1 MRLNVKWFRLSSALI
16 VVAALLAG
24 CAKDE
29 LVKPASDL
37 TLDERGLTAGVPN
50 APLIGLTPTNE
61 LVHLMAGPPVVEGAM
76 VPITGLRDGENVIAI
91 DKSPSSGDLFGVT
104 NQNVL
109 YRIDKT
115 TGLATAVSGLTF
127 DPIITG
133 DFVGMDVNPQDNLIR
148 VITNTGQILK
158 ISPVTGGVTGVE
170 SVLGLGNATRINSV
184 AYMPVVG
191 TTARPALYEIDQ
203 STNALYRQTTFGSLQ
218 LVGTTG
224 FTFEGE
230 GGFEIT
236 SSYYAFAAQY
246 GYSRTGGS
254 ISFEDI
260 TQPANRL
267 FKIDLRTGKASSLG
281 KTRPLI
287 GLTSN

>member
-1 MRLNVKWFRLSSALI
+1 MRLNFKWFRLSSATI
-16 VVAALLAG
+16 IVAALLAG

-37 TLDERGLTAGVPN
+37 SLEERGLTAGQPN
-50 APLIGLTPTNE
+50 APLIGLTSTNE
-61 LVHLMAGPPVVEGAM
+61 LIHMMAGPPVQELSV
-76 VPITGLRDGENVIAI
+76 VPITGLRDGENLIGI
-91 DKSPSSGDLFGVT
+91 DKRQNTNELYGVS

-109 YRIDKT
+109 YKLNPT
-115 TGLATAVSGLTF
+115 TGVATAVSGIEFNPT
-127 DPIITG
+127 ISG
-133 DFVGMDVNPQDNLIR
+133 DFVGVDFNPQDNLLR

-158 ISPVTGGVTGVE
+158 ISPITGGVVGTE
-170 SVLGLGNATRINSV
+170 SVVGLGNATRINSV

-191 TTARPALYEIDQ
+191 STSRPALYEIDL

-254 ISFEDI
+254 ISADDI

-267 FKIDLRTGKASSLG
+267 FKIDLRSGKATSLG

-287 GLTSN
+287 GLASN